1 MYASL
6 WFQPT
11 LDSEAFV
18 MPAQSVVGGGR
29 SDVDAQAWRDY
40 LRELGVEA
48 VLEQELTSDRFV
60 VDGVLSSYQCTLLAQ
75 LPGGDDVSITVDQ
88 LARVSR
94 YL

>member
-1 MYASL
+1 
-6 WFQPT
+6 
-11 LDSEAFV
+11 

-75 LPGGDDVSITVDQ
+75 LPDGDDVSITVDQ

>member
-1 MYASL
+1 
-6 WFQPT
+6 
-11 LDSEAFV
+11 